1 METAIINS
9 EITTTADSTTEINTK
24 STKYAAWKVPFE
36 CILLDPTRP
45 NVRESYD
52 EEAYQ
57 ILKESIRVNGVQQ
70 PVTLRKIKGTENY
83 YLAHGFNRHR
93 AVKELREEGC
103 DFPYMLGLSVDMNE
117 EQELFFHIS
126 ANTCQGLTLSEIS
139 AILVRLSKAGYSNKQ
154 LAEKLGY
161 HEMKVSNLLAYQN
174 KTSQA
179 VKNYVAEGVISVSTA
194 TEIARQ
200 ASSLSEQTAMVD
212 AVVKQKEASGKA
224 KTVSLKEVT
233 KKVKFD
239 ANSRFGELIEKAPEG
254 ELKDSLTN
262 LYYLLNDPTL
272 SVDDILAKI
281 AE

>member
-1 METAIINS
+1 MEAIAT
-9 EITTTADSTTEINTK
+9 TTTATTTDSTSSKDNTK

-57 ILKESIRVNGVQQ
+57 ILKASIKVNGVQA
-70 PVTLRKIKGTENY
+70 PVRLRKIEGTPNF
-83 YLAHGFNRHR
+83 YLAHGFNRYR
-93 AVKELREEGC
+93 AVKELREEGY
-103 DFPYMLGLSVDMNE
+103 DFPYILGLSAAMNE

-139 AILVRLSKAGYSNKQ
+139 NILVRLAKVGYTNKQ
-154 LAEKLGY
+154 LAEKIGY

-179 VKNYVAEGVISVSTA
+179 IKNYVAEGVISVSTA

-200 ASSLSEQTAMVD
+200 ASSLSEQTEMVD
-212 AVVKQKEASGKA
+212 VVVKQKEATGKA
-224 KTVSLKEVT
+224 RTVSLKEVT

-262 LYYLLNDPTL
+262 LYYLLNDSSL